1 VKLVVIGAGGHA
13 KVVTDTA
20 RCAGW
25 EVVGFVDDRP
35 DAQLFDLTYLG
46 ITQNFQM
53 PQQTQGVIAIGD
65 NKTREK
71 IVAQLS
77 GHIDW
82 ATVIHPQATVSSYS
96 KVGAGTVVFAGV
108 VVQAD
113 TRLGHHC
120 IVNTLA
126 SIDHDCQIAD
136 FCHIAPQAVL
146 TGHVRLETGA
156 FVGAGAVVLPGRRI
170 GAWSTLGAGA
180 IVVNDLDSNGVF
192 IGIPAKRIVP

>member
-20 RCAGW
+20 RGAGW

-35 DAQLFDLTYLG
+35 NAQLFDLTYLG
-46 ITQNFQM
+46 TTQNFQM
-53 PQQTQGVIAIGD
+53 PPQTQLVIAIGD

-71 IVAQLS
+71 IATQWS
-77 GHIDW
+77 GQVDW
-82 ATVIHPQATVSSYS
+82 ATVIHPRATVSSHV
-96 KVGAGTVVFAGV
+96 KLDAGTVVFAGV
-108 VVQAD
+108 VIQAD

-120 IVNTLA
+120 IVNTSA

-156 FVGAGAVVLPGRRI
+156 FVGAGSVVLPGRRV
-170 GAWSTLGAGA
+170 GAWSTLGAGSV
-180 IVVNDLDSNGVF
+180 IVNDLESNGIFV
-192 IGIPAKRIVP
+192 GIPAKRMVP

>member
-35 DAQLFDLTYLG
+35 NAQLFDLTYLG
-46 ITQNFQM
+46 TTRNFQM
-53 PQQTQGVIAIGD
+53 PKQTQAVIAIGD

-71 IVAQLS
+71 IATQWS
-77 GHIDW
+77 GQVDW
-82 ATVIHPQATVSSYS
+82 ATVIHPRAIVSSYV
-96 KVGAGTVVFAGV
+96 KLDAGTVVFAGV
-108 VVQAD
+108 VIQAD

-120 IVNTLA
+120 IVNTSA

-156 FVGAGAVVLPGRRI
+156 FVGAGSVILPGKHV

-180 IVVNDLDSNGVF
+180 VMVNDLESNGIFV
-192 IGIPAKRIVP
+192 GIPAKRIVP